1 MKYISEI
8 NAFYDWLELNEL
20 STSAVALWYALM
32 HINNKAAWVET
43 FTVAESVLSIKTGLS
58 GRGVRNARNELKQKG
73 RIDFRSRVGGR
84 APIYTIISF
93 ETGINCF
100 NKNSSAKRVPFSNTD
115 GNSPEQ
121 PKEMNSEE
129 KTSTEMSSAVTSAG
143 TSAGRAGD
151 TSVDRATLIDTDTDN
166 TITKKENKEKEPW
179 VTVLDY
185 FCQKSGKLDPQLK
198 SREREAAQ
206 EVCKEVPILETVLK
220 GIDYAFDNFK
230 SDIPEDKINSF
241 CYCVGPIKKL
251 WKYEKSKIEGGKGN
265 VRNSKQPAEYGV
277 DSSGIG
283 FHF

>member
-1 MKYISEI
+1 
-8 NAFYDWLELNEL
+8 
-20 STSAVALWYALM
+20 M